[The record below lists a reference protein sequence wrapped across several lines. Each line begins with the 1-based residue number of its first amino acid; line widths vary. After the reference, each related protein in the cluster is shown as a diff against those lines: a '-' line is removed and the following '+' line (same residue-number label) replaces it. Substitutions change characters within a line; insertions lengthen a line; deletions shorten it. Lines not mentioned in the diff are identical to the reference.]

1 MKEPKDKRT
10 KAYKEW
16 KAQQSEGLGDV
27 IEKITEA
34 TGIKAVVEKVFDLAG
49 KDCGCDKRKET
60 LNKLFPTRYKARCL
74 TEQEYNDYKAFQ
86 DVRTLRLT
94 SKQVTFI
101 CELHASVFNRKLWK
115 PTCLNCTGTAR
126 TLIGMIDKLD
136 KVHATY
142 GQ

>member
-16 KAQQSEGLGDV
+16 KAQSEGLGDV

-49 KDCGCDKRKET
+49 KDCGCDKRKEK

-74 TEQEYNDYKAFQ
+74 KDIWYLSL
-86 DVRTLRLT
+86 V
-94 SKQVTFI
+94 
-101 CELHASVFNRKLWK
+101 
-115 PTCLNCTGTAR
+115 
-126 TLIGMIDKLD
+126 M
-136 KVHATY
+136 
-142 GQ
+142 